1 MPSVGVACFFA
12 RVLAEFPEGRT
23 RRVSEFC
30 LGEFLSPTEREALW
44 PPPFFRTTQRVLQSR
59 VSGES
64 GVRDNVLEMS
74 RME

>member
-44 PPPFFRTTQRVLQSR
+44 PPLFEALACIPLRYVKCF
-59 VSGES
+59 
-64 GVRDNVLEMS
+64 
-74 RME
+74 